1 MGTFPPHDPLT
12 EPITRGTL
20 HMEQELRGS
29 ARLGN
34 YLRRLRVGY
43 GLSLRRVEDKAKSG
57 GGEIDNSQ
65 LSRYERGRCYPSFD
79 KLCLLA
85 NIFNVPIQNFSDLLD
100 LERVETVQPPPEA
113 TYETMKEEAARES
126 EQGNFARAYA
136 LYETALARLEEGLEG
151 PVDPD
156 TLARARYNL
165 ARTLLRLGK
174 ISLAETEL
182 RLVLRRYR
190 EVSPA
195 TMSLVL
201 LCLAATHDEKGDK
214 YLALVE
220 AEKCLSIARDIDN
233 PEYQGYS
240 LHCIARTHFAQG
252 DYARAM
258 ESFREARGLLEGRAS
273 RHDLTL
279 MRINIG
285 FCHAMVG
292 KVDRGLRE
300 LKEALQASTKE
311 GYRRCSAYAL
321 LYLGQ
326 VHLIKEDLKKARD
339 YFEEAE
345 LMAHGGEER
354 YIDILFKTA
363 YHMWDMA
370 RTSGNQIQEKVY
382 FGRLKFL
389 RSQLDRQFIEVEKF
403 DQFIEQGKGR
413 VVA

>member
-1 MGTFPPHDPLT
+1 
-12 EPITRGTL
+12 
-20 HMEQELRGS
+20 MEQELRGS

-43 GLSLRRVEDKAKSG
+43 GLSLRRVEDKAKSE

-100 LERVETVQPPPEA
+100 LERVETVQPAPEA
-113 TYETMKEEAARES
+113 TYETMKAEATRES
-126 EQGNFARAYA
+126 DQGNYARAYA
-136 LYETALARLEEGLEG
+136 IYESALARLEEGLEG
-151 PVDPD
+151 EVDAD
-156 TLARARYNL
+156 VLARARYNL

-182 RLVLRRYR
+182 RLILRRYR
-190 EVSPA
+190 EVTPA

-201 LCLAATHDEKGDK
+201 LCLAAAHDEKGDK

-220 AEKCLSIARDIDN
+220 AEKCLAIARDIDN
-233 PEYQGYS
+233 PEYQGYA

-258 ESFREARGLLEGRAS
+258 ESFREARGLLEGRAN

-300 LKEALQASTKE
+300 LKEALQVSTKE
-311 GYRRCSAYAL
+311 GFRRCSAYAL

-326 VHLIKEDLKKARD
+326 ILLMKDDAKKARD

-370 RTSGNQIQEKVY
+370 RSSGNQIQEKVY

-389 RSQLDRQFIEVEKF
+389 RSQLDRQFVEVEKF
-403 DQFIEQGKGR
+403 DQFIESGKGR

>member
-1 MGTFPPHDPLT
+1 
-12 EPITRGTL
+12 
-20 HMEQELRGS
+20 MEQELRGS

-43 GLSLRRVEDKAKSG
+43 GFSLRRVEDKAKSE

-65 LSRYERGRCYPSFD
+65 LSRYERGKCYPSFD

-100 LERVETVQPPPEA
+100 LEQVQSFEPGPETSYEQIKAEA
-113 TYETMKEEAARES
+113 NREW
-126 EQGNFARAYA
+126 EQGNFSRAYA
-136 LYETALARLEEGLEG
+136 IYEGALARLESGAEG
-151 PVDPD
+151 PVAVDV
-156 TLARARYNL
+156 LARARYNL

-174 ISLAETEL
+174 VSLAETEL
-182 RLVLRRYR
+182 RLILRKYQ
-190 EVSPA
+190 EITPA

-201 LCLAATHDEKGDK
+201 LCLAAAHDERGDK
-214 YLALVE
+214 YLSLVE
-220 AEKCLSIARDIDN
+220 AEKCLAIAREIGN
-233 PEYQGYS
+233 AEYQGYA

-252 DYARAM
+252 DYQKAM
-258 ESFREARGLLEGRAS
+258 ESFREARTFLDGHANH
-273 RHDLTL
+273 HDLTL

-285 FCHAMVG
+285 FCQAMVG

-300 LKEALQASTKE
+300 LREALQASSRE
-311 GYRRCSAYAL
+311 GFRRCSSYAL

-326 VHLIKEDLKKARD
+326 IHLMKDEPRKARD

-363 YHMWDMA
+363 YHLWDMA
-370 RTSGNQIQEKVY
+370 RAAGNQVQEKVY

-389 RSQLDRQFIEVEKF
+389 RSQLDRHFVEVEKF
-403 DQFIEQGKGR
+403 DHYIEQGKGR
-413 VVA
+413 

>member
-1 MGTFPPHDPLT
+1 
-12 EPITRGTL
+12 
-20 HMEQELRGS
+20 MEQELRGS

-43 GLSLRRVEDKAKSG
+43 GFSLRRVEDKAKSE

-65 LSRYERGRCYPSFD
+65 LSRYERGKCYPSFD

-100 LERVETVQPPPEA
+100 LEQVQTFEPGLETSYEQIKTEA
-113 TYETMKEEAARES
+113 NREW
-126 EQGNFARAYA
+126 EQGNFTRAYA
-136 LYETALARLEEGLEG
+136 IYECALARLESGAEG
-151 PVDPD
+151 PVVVDV
-156 TLARARYNL
+156 LARARYNL

-174 ISLAETEL
+174 VSLAETEL
-182 RLVLRRYR
+182 RLILRKYQ
-190 EVSPA
+190 EITPA
-195 TMSLVL
+195 TMALVL
-201 LCLAATHDEKGDK
+201 LCLAAAHDERGDK
-214 YLALVE
+214 YLSLVE
-220 AEKCLSIARDIDN
+220 AEKCLAIAREIGND
-233 PEYQGYS
+233 EYQGYA

-252 DYARAM
+252 DYQRAM
-258 ESFREARGLLEGRAS
+258 ESFREARTFLDGHANH
-273 RHDLTL
+273 HDLTL

-285 FCHAMVG
+285 FCQAMVG

-300 LKEALQASTKE
+300 LKEALQASSRE
-311 GYRRCSAYAL
+311 GFRRCSSYAL

-326 VHLIKEDLKKARD
+326 VHQMKEEPKKARD

-363 YHMWDMA
+363 YHLWDMA
-370 RTSGNQIQEKVY
+370 RAAGNQVQEKVY

-389 RSQLDRQFIEVEKF
+389 RSQLDRHFVEVEKF
-403 DQFIEQGKGR
+403 DHYIEQGKGR
-413 VVA
+413 